1 MEMGGN
7 MQQIVSVV
15 VSFRHDAFIV
25 LEARLLNF
33 NEFKIGAT
41 WKLRLVQHSHLC
53 LRYMNNI
60 FNRSKIH
67 TSKYE

>member
-41 WKLRLVQHSHLC
+41 
-53 LRYMNNI
+53 
-60 FNRSKIH
+60 
-67 TSKYE
+67 